1 VSNQLA
7 APYLSIMTAPM
18 RTHSSLGLA
27 AWCGFEETT
36 SMASN
41 PANDFSDIVLMQE
54 CTGHVADKIPE
65 ATAQRRLPSLKVL
78 RERRAAKEAAFRQE
92 AGFTVFADGD
102 CKDAGRHKFSFVTC
116 TAHQGTS
123 ATVDAEMEQSQEASC
138 GHQFVWRRMRL
149 VPLIMKQ
156 QSNISQKG
164 NLTLTSS
171 LSPSG
176 AAMTPKS
183 SILVGAASLGLRTR
197 SRAASQPPTTMVTRN
212 GRFGHALKQSPSEK
226 TKSEIK
232 EIVPPKAQT
241 AQSQVKGLIPRPPPN
256 PRAPSQAMFPRPHR
270 GQLLM
275 LNTCDK
281 PRSH

>member
-1 VSNQLA
+1 VHRSC
-7 APYLSIMTAPM
+7 
-18 RTHSSLGLA
+18 RR
-27 AWCGFEETT
+27 
-36 SMASN
+36 
-41 PANDFSDIVLMQE
+41 
-54 CTGHVADKIPE
+54 KIPE
-65 ATAQRRLPSLKVL
+65 TTAQRRLPSLKVL

-123 ATVDAEMEQSQEASC
+123 ATVDAE
-138 GHQFVWRRMRL
+138 
-149 VPLIMKQ
+149 
-156 QSNISQKG
+156 SNISQKG

-183 SILVGAASLGLRTR
+183 PILVGAASLGLRTR

-256 PRAPSQAMFPRPHR
+256 PRAPSQAIFPRPHR